1 MTGESSLESEKMT
14 AGLESRAW
22 VPVPAWPRVVSPGLL
37 HSSVRGQLQG
47 GLVPIQF
54 QPGQCLGHR
63 EPCQLHSRVDQ
74 QGT

>member
-22 VPVPAWPRVVSPGLL
+22 VPVPACPWVVSPGLL
-37 HSSVRGQLQG
+37 HSSVQRGQLQD

-54 QPGQCLGHR
+54 QPGQCLGHW
-63 EPCQLHSRVDQ
+63 EPCQLYSRVD
-74 QGT
+74 